1 MHTFT
6 FFMSILKQ
14 YSYVEE
20 MHFEVSQPLKNH
32 HEQVDSM
39 FLFNKMCIR
48 PSPNMLMAPKSFCWL
63 IMDEETLLTPERRWV

>member
-1 MHTFT
+1 MKEMHTFT

-48 PSPNMLMAPKSFCWL
+48 PSPNMLMAPKSFC
-63 IMDEETLLTPERRWV
+63 